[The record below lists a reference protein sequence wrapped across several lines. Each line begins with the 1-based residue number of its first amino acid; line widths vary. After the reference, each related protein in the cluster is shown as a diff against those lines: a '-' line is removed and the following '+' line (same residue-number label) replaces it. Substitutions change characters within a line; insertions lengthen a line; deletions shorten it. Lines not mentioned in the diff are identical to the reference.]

1 MKITDI
7 RWKNNANTGG
17 VSASDAYN
25 AIEQIR
31 HDCGGELS
39 ADDVLKKAKRKTHV
53 LHPVFEWDDTKAAA
67 EHRRTQART
76 LLRSIEIVYEERPEM
91 PVRSHQITV
100 QKKRGDEEGKTLYTT
115 TEKAFSD
122 PATRDLLVAKAIR
135 DAMQFRRR
143 FQVLRELQLIF
154 DAIDKTVD
162 QLAEQ
167 LESIKD

>member
-39 ADDVLKKAKRKTHV
+39 ADDVLEKAKRKTHV

-76 LLRSIEIVYEERPEM
+76 LLRSIEIVYEERPEL

-100 QKKRGDEEGKTLYTT
+100 QKKRGDDEGKTLYTN
-115 TEKAFSD
+115 TETALSN
-122 PATRDLLVAKAIR
+122 PATRDALVANAIR

-143 FQVLRELQLIF
+143 FQVLREFQMIF
-154 DAIDKTVD
+154 DAIDKTVNELSQELD
-162 QLAEQ
+162 VLQR
-167 LESIKD
+167 

>member
-25 AIEQIR
+25 AIEKIR

-39 ADDVLKKAKRKTHV
+39 ADDVLEKARRKTHV

-162 QLAEQ
+162 QLADQ
-167 LESIKD
+167 LESVKD